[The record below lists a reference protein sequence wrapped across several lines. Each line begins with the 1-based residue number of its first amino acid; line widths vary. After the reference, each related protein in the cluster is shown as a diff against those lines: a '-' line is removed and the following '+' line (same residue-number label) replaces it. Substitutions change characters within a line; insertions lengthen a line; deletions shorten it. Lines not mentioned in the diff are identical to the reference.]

1 MTLTITLIEDRAAEI
16 AALEGTFLGPRHY
29 DLLVD
34 QDALVLKPNG
44 EHLFRLVK
52 SVIPPNLCQV
62 AYRNLVQ
69 VGGQTVNSTNRKTA
83 IKPESGDKNS
93 REGFVGFMSR
103 QGGRLPYCRESEFN
117 INRPELF
124 SQVLPYFRAVNEAF
138 RMHEP
143 ARYETQMTRVRET
156 VADWIISG
164 TAFSTVTV
172 NRTVRTA
179 AHYDKGDLPE
189 GVGVITATTRGLMV
203 GGELIF
209 PRYRAAVKIATG
221 DVLLADVHEMHGNAA
236 MHGVN
241 YTRLACVF
249 YYRTGMQQCLSRG
262 AEDDRVNRL
271 PIG

>member
-1 MTLTITLIEDRAAEI
+1 MSLTITLTEDRAAEI
-16 AALEGTFLGPRHY
+16 AALEGSFLSPRHY

-52 SVIPPNLCQV
+52 NVIPPDLCTV

-83 IKPESGDKNS
+83 IKPESGDENS

-103 QGGRLPYCRESEFN
+103 QGGRFPYCRASEFN
-117 INRPELF
+117 INRPDLF
-124 SQVLPYFRAVNEAF
+124 AKVLPYFRAVNEVYRA
-138 RMHEP
+138 HEP
-143 ARYETQMTRVRET
+143 ARYEAQMARVRDT
-156 VADWIISG
+156 VTDWLISE
-164 TAFSTVTV
+164 TAFSSVTV
-172 NRTVRTA
+172 NRTMRTA
-179 AHYDKGDLPE
+179 AHYDKGDLPD
-189 GVGVITATTRGLMV
+189 GMGVITATTRGLMV

-221 DVLLADVHEMHGNAA
+221 DVLLADVHELHGNAA
-236 MHGVN
+236 MYGVN

-249 YYRTGMQQCLSRG
+249 YYRTGMQKCLPRD